1 MNDTTTL
8 PPRAQT
14 GQKVRKPR
22 LWLRFLIMA
31 VIIGLLAGGLMF
43 FHRFKSTIL
52 AQITDQIRN
61 SVPVV
66 ATGKAVMASWQ
77 PRQVAPGSSRAVKG
91 ADLSAEIGGVVDQI
105 GFESGQIVQ
114 AGTVLLR
121 LRPNDDDAKLAQL
134 QANAELAAI
143 NLQRDQRQLA
153 AKAIAQATVDT
164 DAANLK
170 VAKAQV
176 EAQQALIA
184 EKIVRAPF
192 TGRLGIRQIDIGQ
205 YLAPGTAIVTLQ
217 QLDPM
222 YVDFYLPQQ
231 SLEKIAVG
239 QKVEVSADAY
249 PHRNF
254 AGTITSLNARVDNT
268 SRMIQVRASVPN
280 ADGALLPGM
289 YLTVSVLSGPEQSL
303 VTIPNMAVAYNPYG
317 ALVYVVRP
325 EKAANGKEQLV
336 AHQQFITTGDARGD
350 EVSVL
355 KGLNAGDTIVTAGQ
369 LKLHNGSIVTIDN
382 RVQPPGPDAPVP
394 QDQ

>member
-1 MNDTTTL
+1 MNDATTL
-8 PPRAQT
+8 SPRAQT

-66 ATGKAVMASWQ
+66 ATGKAVMANWQ

-222 YVDFYLPQQ
+222 YVDFFLRSRRWRRSP
-231 SLEKIAVG
+231 SDRRWKSPPMRTRTGI
-239 QKVEVSADAY
+239 S
-249 PHRNF
+249 P
-254 AGTITSLNARVDNT
+254 AR
-268 SRMIQVRASVPN
+268 
-280 ADGALLPGM
+280 
-289 YLTVSVLSGPEQSL
+289 
-303 VTIPNMAVAYNPYG
+303 
-317 ALVYVVRP
+317 
-325 EKAANGKEQLV
+325 
-336 AHQQFITTGDARGD
+336 
-350 EVSVL
+350 
-355 KGLNAGDTIVTAGQ
+355 
-369 LKLHNGSIVTIDN
+369 
-382 RVQPPGPDAPVP
+382 
-394 QDQ
+394 